1 MPKSL
6 LQLSRREALHAACL
20 GLAAIATGGLMA
32 PAANASLDDV
42 HAAMKKYLGGA
53 EPKPGRVTLTMA
65 EVAENGATVPYTVK
79 VDSPM
84 TDTDYVKAIYILAD
98 GNSTPDAASFHL
110 TPDCGTAEVAGRMRL
125 AKTQNVY
132 ALAAMSD
139 GSFHIARTEVKVTIG
154 GCG

>member
-1 MPKSL
+1 MPKPFA
-6 LQLSRREALHAACL
+6 QLSRREALAAAGLCLTAIAAGGLLVSPAHAA
-20 GLAAIATGGLMA
+20 
-32 PAANASLDDV
+32 LDDV
-42 HAAMKKYLGGA
+42 KTALKKYTGGA
-53 EPKPGRVTLTMA
+53 EMKSGRVTLTIA

-84 TDTDYVKAIYILAD
+84 TDADHVKAIYIMAD
-98 GNSTPDAASFHL
+98 GNTTPETAAFQL

-132 ALAAMSD
+132 AVAAMSD
-139 GSFHIARTEVKVTIG
+139 GSFYMAKSEVKVTIG